1 ERIDCLSQ
9 TGRLVERLAVGV
21 ADHELQ
27 WSGAV
32 TEIDLKSVVVRIRDG
47 FLVSDGGELRAEGRP
62 RPLNPRAR
70 KGGVGAAF
78 TEGTAGRGA
87 WLDIIRLTQAQ
98 AEGRISWVCRGE
110 RQQMVR
116 LRTDIIDA
124 EDGLRGNFTLQ

>member
-1 ERIDCLSQ
+1 EWIDCFSQ

-32 TEIDLKSVVVRIRDG
+32 TEIDLKCVVVRIRDS

-70 KGGVGAAF
+70 KCGVGTAF
-78 TEGTAGRGA
+78 AEGSAGRRA
-87 WLDIIRLTQAQ
+87 RHDIIGLTQAQ
-98 AEGRISWVCRGE
+98 A
-110 RQQMVR
+110 
-116 LRTDIIDA
+116 
-124 EDGLRGNFTLQ
+124 